1 MPDTNETIDK
11 MAEQVQQIYD
21 CLFGN
26 PDNPLSGLYVHVDR
40 NTRFR
45 RTCIKILLIL
55 LPTVAGILVY
65 IIKSHTNH
73 F

>member
-1 MPDTNETIDK
+1 MPNTHEKIDT
-11 MAEQVQQIYD
+11 MAKQVQEIYD
-21 CLFGN
+21 CLFGC
-26 PDNPLSGLYVHVDR
+26 PENPLSGLYVHVDR

-45 RTCIKILLIL
+45 KACIKILLIL

-65 IIKSHTNH
+65 LVKTNIHH